1 MSRTFSETDI
11 HLALDNELPADE
23 KTAFDAWVEANP
35 DMKALQQRYTQDRE
49 CLRSALESIAL
60 EPIPG
65 RLTSVVTGDAK
76 PQVNRWA
83 WSRYAAAAAA
93 LLIVGGLGGYFVGQ
107 RAEFGAQSSA
117 LKPIAENAVAAHL
130 IYANEKRHVV
140 EVGADQAEHLNAWLS
155 NRVGVKIVAPD
166 LKSGGYDLVGGRL
179 LPFNGKTAAQFM
191 YQDPTGNRL
200 SLYVT
205 KDESRQDSG
214 YRFMTERGA
223 DTLYWLDGGYGCALT
238 GNLPEKALT
247 QLADL
252 TYDQL
257 VKSAGHSD

>member
-11 HLALDNELPADE
+11 HLALDGELPTDE
-23 KTAFDAWVEANP
+23 RETFDAWLSGNP
-35 DMKALQQRYTQDRE
+35 DMKALQQRYAQDRE
-49 CLRSALESIAL
+49 RLRSALESIAL

-65 RLTSVVTGDAK
+65 RLASIVTGDAK
-76 PQVNRWA
+76 PRAKSWA
-83 WSRYAAAAAA
+83 LSRYAAAAA
-93 LLIVGGLGGYFVGQ
+93 LLIAGGLGGYFLGQ
-107 RAEFGAQSSA
+107 RAEFSAQPSA

-205 KDESRQDSG
+205 KDETRQDSG
-214 YRFMTERGA
+214 YRFMREQGA
-223 DTLYWLDGGYGCALT
+223 DTLYWMDGGYGCALT
-238 GNLPEKALT
+238 GNLPEKTLT
-247 QLADL
+247 QLADI

-257 VKSAGHSD
+257 VKSAGEPH

>member
-1 MSRTFSETDI
+1 MSRTFSETDL
-11 HLALDNELPADE
+11 HLALDGELPADE
-23 KTAFDAWVEANP
+23 KEAFETWLHASP
-35 DMKALQQRYTQDRE
+35 DMKALQQRYAQDGER
-49 CLRSALESIAL
+49 LRNALEAVAL

-65 RLTSVVTGDAK
+65 RLTSLVTGDAK
-76 PQVNRWA
+76 
-83 WSRYAAAAAA
+83 SRTNGWGFGRYVAAAV
-93 LLIVGGLGGYFVGQ
+93 LLIVGGLGGYFLGQ
-107 RAEFGAQSSA
+107 NTELGAQSPA

-205 KDESRQDSG
+205 KDETQQDSG
-214 YRFMTERGA
+214 YRFMRERGA
-223 DTLYWLDGGYGCALT
+223 DTLYWMDGGYGCALT
-238 GNLPEKALT
+238 GNLPESKLT
-247 QLADL
+247 QLADI

-257 VKSAGHSD
+257 VKSAGEPN

>member
-1 MSRTFSETDI
+1 MSRTFTETDI
-11 HLALDNELPADE
+11 HLALDGELPADE
-23 KTAFDAWVEANP
+23 QADFEGWLVVNP
-35 DMKALQQRYTQDRE
+35 DMSTLQKRYVQDRE
-49 CLRSALESIAL
+49 RLRMAL
-60 EPIPG
+60 EPIYLEPIPSMMAA
-65 RLTSVVTGDAK
+65 TVAGDARAK
-76 PQVNRWA
+76 TSKWA
-83 WSRYAAAAAA
+83 WSRYAAATVLLA
-93 LLIVGGLGGYFVGQ
+93 LFGVGGFYIGRNSESGT
-107 RAEFGAQSSA
+107 RSIA

-140 EVGADQAEHLNAWLS
+140 EVGADQADHLNAWLS
-155 NRVGVKIVAPD
+155 NRVGVKIIAPD

-205 KDESRQDSG
+205 KDETRQDSG
-214 YRFMTERGA
+214 YRFARDRGT

-247 QLADL
+247 QLADI

-257 VKSAGHSD
+257 VKSAGASH